1 MFVGSPGAK
10 NIERISIN
18 EVNDVKRKAYTLY
31 MYILNKNNYSVETN
45 IYFVISINVC
55 MDHTGASLCTFG
67 AYSKKLSTERITHD
81 KILN

>member
-1 MFVGSPGAK
+1 
-10 NIERISIN
+10 
-18 EVNDVKRKAYTLY
+18 

-45 IYFVISINVC
+45 IYFVVSINVC
-55 MDHTGASLCTFG
+55 MDHIGAPLCTFG